1 MVPASPPPLLLPFLI
16 SVIVNVSLSASVSS
30 IAKSNADPFVLSIV
44 ASLFTVSV
52 SSTATG
58 SLSLIPVTVNE
69 SSAVE
74 VSFPSLTV

>member
-1 MVPASPPPLLLPFLI
+1 MVRVSP
-16 SVIVNVSLSASVSS
+16 SASVSS
-30 IAKSNADPFVLSIV
+30 AFIASVESLSRVIDE
-44 ASLFTVSV
+44 SRLTVSV

-74 VSFPSLTV
+74 VSLPSLTV

>member
-1 MVPASPPPLLLPFLI
+1 MVRVSP
-16 SVIVNVSLSASVSS
+16 SASVSS
-30 IAKSNADPFVLSIV
+30 ALIASVESLSRVIDE
-44 ASLFTVSV
+44 SRLTVSV